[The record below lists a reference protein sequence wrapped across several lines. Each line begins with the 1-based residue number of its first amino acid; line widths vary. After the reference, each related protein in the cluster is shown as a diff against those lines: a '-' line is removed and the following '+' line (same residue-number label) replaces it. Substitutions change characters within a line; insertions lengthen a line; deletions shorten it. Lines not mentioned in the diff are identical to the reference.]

1 MSCKVRR
8 IFISGVIGLILIGI
22 TGCGEKREIKKVNL
36 KKKIDL
42 PAKKEEVIRIAISA
56 MISPKN
62 TLNYYKQ
69 ILDYI
74 GKNLG
79 KEVILVQR
87 KTYAEVN
94 DLMKNGKLEA
104 AFVCSGPYVAGKK
117 AFGMEF
123 LVAPQVHGETIY
135 YSYIIVHKESSIKTF
150 KELQGRSFAFTD
162 PFSNTGKLVPTY
174 ELAKLGKTPES
185 YFSKYI
191 FTRSHDNSIEAVA
204 EKLVDGAAVD
214 SLIWEYIQAT
224 YPKYTS
230 KTKII
235 EKFGPFGIPPVV
247 VSPNIAP
254 KLKNQ
259 MKEILLKM
267 HQNTEGKEILK
278 GIFIDRFVVI
288 DDSAYDSVREM
299 ESWLARKSK

>member
-1 MSCKVRR
+1 MPYNARR
-8 IFISGVIGLILIGI
+8 ILILIFMGLLI
-22 TGCGEKREIKKVNL
+22 TGCGERREVKKVDL
-36 KKKIDL
+36 KKKVDL
-42 PAKKEEVIRIAISA
+42 PAKKNEAIRIAVSA

-62 TLNYYKQ
+62 TLYYYKQ
-69 ILDYI
+69 ILDYL

-79 KEVILVQR
+79 KEVVLVQR

-94 DLMKNGKLEA
+94 ELLKNGRLEA

-117 AFGMEF
+117 AFGME
-123 LVAPQVHGETIY
+123 LLAAPQVHGKTVY
-135 YSYIIVHKESSIKTF
+135 YSYIIVHKDSSIKTF
-150 KELQGRSFAFTD
+150 EQLQGRSFAFTD

-174 ELAKLGKTPES
+174 ELAKLDRTPKS

-230 KTKII
+230 KTKVIKKI
-235 EKFGPFGIPPVV
+235 GPFGIPPVV
-247 VSPNIAP
+247 VSPDIDP

-259 MKEILLKM
+259 IREILLKM
-267 HQNTEGKEILK
+267 HQDEKGKRILK

-299 ESWLARKSK
+299 EAWLAVR